1 MKRRNGMGLPRAI
14 SPASTSAAAV
24 MEWTFPVKKKP
35 QARTYASVKSL
46 VVLPQKIRVK
56 LSSEAAGAISL
67 TPVVSRELALAELLE
82 ELLAVVGKDETR
94 IREVLRRGA
103 LVSGASRFRW
113 ESWEPDLES
122 LHQALAAFPDPDPGR
137 PFSATQCVQAVLR
150 GGRQAVELPREA
162 AARHG
167 LFRGTAF
174 WDVLMRLLAA
184 RPPRYSG
191 YSYRDRADRYRRELA
206 LAERDQL
213 RSAARLL
220 RYSSL
225 RQRIEA
231 GGFTEVELTVPR

>member
-1 MKRRNGMGLPRAI
+1 MP
-14 SPASTSAAAV
+14 SD
-24 MEWTFPVKKKP
+24 
-35 QARTYASVKSL
+35 
-46 VVLPQKIRVK
+46 
-56 LSSEAAGAISL
+56 
-67 TPVVSRELALAELLE
+67 LLE
-82 ELLAVVGKDETR
+82 EVLAVTGKDEPR
-94 IREVLRRGA
+94 IRDILQRGT
-103 LVSGASRFRW
+103 LVTGASRYRW
-113 ESWEPDLES
+113 QGWEPDAES
-122 LHQALAAFPDPDPGR
+122 LREALAGFPDPDPAR
-137 PFSATQCVQAVLR
+137 PFSPAQCVQAVLR